1 MKMYEPGWISS
12 QAPDSI
18 SSMNVPLPAPVTTGQ
33 RMPACS
39 MSSRVVRA
47 ATAAASTPAFELD
60 VDVER
65 GARAGRGGLQV
76 AHVAGVVRAPS
87 DARALRERGEP
98 LELRRADHFVR
109 HQDIGDS
116 RLDHRLGLG
125 NLLAANADRAGGD
138 LALRDLR
145 EIGRGSRRE
154 R

>member
-47 ATAAASTPAFELD
+47 ATAAASIAARRSD
-60 VDVER
+60 IAR
-65 GARAGRGGLQV
+65 GARAGRGGLQG
-76 AHVAGVVRAPS
+76 AHVAGVVRAHS

-109 HQDIGDS
+109 HQDI
-116 RLDHRLGLG
+116 
-125 NLLAANADRAGGD
+125 
-138 LALRDLR
+138 
-145 EIGRGSRRE
+145 
-154 R
+154 